1 MRRLLSVLV
10 LALMA
15 LLVSASVARADVS
28 QSRHVRLGF
37 NGTFPFNKSI
47 DCLDDCVEGAFG
59 EDLAGYFFGAEGTAS
74 FAVALGGDIVLSYD
88 RTALKPGAA
97 VPVHLTYT
105 PTNDPGPELSISG
118 SADLTATVDVTVA
131 GYAELCTIFP
141 PGCPFLALID
151 SIDSEVQGF
160 SIVSGTADGT
170 PPIAGGDAPLTI
182 PSSSDTLTLNFAGQP
197 MVDATLESS
206 ITASAHPPVSGAAF
220 PGLGGAAAVL
230 RVSGADLTSITNP
243 VNATPILPVG
253 LDKVGIL
260 EWSAGGQ
267 TIDTS
272 ITLPSSGS
280 PTVSAVLNS
289 LQWLTTSADVNLKL
303 HLHDPLQIFFDDPS
317 PISLFSGSLGSFY
330 TDAGLDT
337 AIGNAVTA
345 ATGFAPFGNA
355 VAAQV
360 ASGSIPVPHLS
371 PELATVPPFPS
382 LGSVSFSI
390 QADADD
396 DGLFDG
402 IELTGSNPTDPDN
415 PDSDSDLLKDG
426 TEDANHNGAFDS
438 GETNPN
444 DPDTDD
450 DLLTDG
456 CEVLGSNPTNPLAA
470 DTDGD
475 GLTDGQEDVNH
486 DCVRDATETDPN
498 NPDSDADGLNDGIEV
513 TYGTDP
519 LNPDTDGD
527 GIPDGQDPQFIQNAV
542 NALSLSVFNGG
553 GNKTAFL
560 AALGDIDKLIGANK
574 IDQAINKIDLLLAH
588 VDGCGATADGT
599 DWIIDCP
606 TQITIRGLLDLL
618 KSNL

>member
-1 MRRLLSVLV
+1 MRKTLSIVV

-15 LLVSASVARADVS
+15 LLGSASAARGDVS
-28 QSRHVRLGF
+28 QNRHVRLGF
-37 NGTFPFNKSI
+37 NGTFPFDKSI
-47 DCLDDCVEGAFG
+47 DCLSDCVEGVFG
-59 EDLAGYFFGAEGTAS
+59 EDLAGYFFGAKGTAS
-74 FAVALGGDIVLSYD
+74 FALALGGNITLSYD
-88 RTALKPGAA
+88 RAALKPGAT
-97 VPVHLTYT
+97 VPVHIAYT
-105 PTNDPGPELSISG
+105 PTDDSGAELSISG
-118 SADLTATVDVTVA
+118 TADLTATVDVTVA

-151 SIDSEVQGF
+151 SIDSEVQNF
-160 SIVSGTADGT
+160 SIVSGSADGT

-197 MVDATLESS
+197 MVDATIESS
-206 ITASAHPPVSGAAF
+206 LTASADPPTSGAAF
-220 PGLGGAAAVL
+220 PGLGGAVAVL
-230 RVSGADLTSITNP
+230 TVTGGDLTSISNP
-243 VNATPILPVG
+243 VNPTPILPAG
-253 LDKVGIL
+253 GGKVGIL

-272 ITLPSSGS
+272 IALPASGS

-289 LQWLTTSADVNLKL
+289 LQWLATSADVKLKL
-303 HLHDPLQIFFDDPS
+303 HLHDPLQIFFDDPD
-317 PISLFSGSLGSFY
+317 PLSLFSGSLGSFY

-337 AIGNAVTA
+337 AIGAAVTA

-355 VAAQV
+355 VAAKV
-360 ASGSIPVPHLS
+360 ASGSIPVPDLS
-371 PELATVPPFPS
+371 PELATVPPLPG

-390 QADADD
+390 KADADD

-402 IELTGSNPTDPDN
+402 TELTGSNPTDPDN
-415 PDSDSDLLKDG
+415 PDSDSDVLKDG
-426 TEDANHNGAFDS
+426 TEDANHNGAFDA

-456 CEVLGSNPTNPLAA
+456 CEVLGSNPTNPLVA

-486 DCVRDATETDPN
+486 DCVRNANETDPN
-498 NPDSDADGLNDGIEV
+498 NPDTDADGLNDGVEV

-542 NALSLSVFNGG
+542 NALSNSVFKGA

-560 AALGDIDKLIGANK
+560 SALTDIDKLIGAGKIALAKNK
-574 IDQAINKIDLLLAH
+574 IDALRVH

-606 TQITIRGLLDLL
+606 TQTTIRGLLDLL